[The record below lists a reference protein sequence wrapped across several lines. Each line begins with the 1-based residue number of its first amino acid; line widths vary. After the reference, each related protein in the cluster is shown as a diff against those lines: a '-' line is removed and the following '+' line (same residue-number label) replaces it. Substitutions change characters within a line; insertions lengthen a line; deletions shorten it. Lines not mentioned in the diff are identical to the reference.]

1 LENSFHSGLRHGTSC
16 KGSRCAN
23 MPRIVIQ
30 TEQDRPWLAAYLRAC
45 HQAPNCV
52 IFEYSDY
59 NVEWETTKHN
69 LSSSVFLLPHMVQNR
84 LDHLVPTI
92 LMPIANRTLDVV
104 LFGVMTKRRASLKE
118 SLESK
123 FTINKIWHLKDPQKL
138 AGAYGNAKICL
149 ITHSYSSLGAG
160 EFHRLSDFAKFG
172 CVPVAERFSDQVG
185 MEIWQKCAGL
195 IMADYKDLVPTIAH
209 VLENKTHFQDMST
222 RLQWWNKGIDW
233 SKLLP
238 MILATS
244 LQP

>member
-1 LENSFHSGLRHGTSC
+1 MIELCFSHDPLFASTTRNLISMLQGYGLTQMTTNSTVDSDTKTVILLENSFHSGLRHGTSC

-104 LFGVMTKRRASLKE
+104 LFGVMTKR
-118 SLESK
+118 
-123 FTINKIWHLKDPQKL
+123 
-138 AGAYGNAKICL
+138 
-149 ITHSYSSLGAG
+149 
-160 EFHRLSDFAKFG
+160 
-172 CVPVAERFSDQVG
+172 
-185 MEIWQKCAGL
+185 
-195 IMADYKDLVPTIAH
+195 
-209 VLENKTHFQDMST
+209 
-222 RLQWWNKGIDW
+222 
-233 SKLLP
+233 
-238 MILATS
+238 
-244 LQP
+244 